1 MVKEKNWREKILAYA
16 LKNAVEHDGKAVEGA
31 VISALFHEGLKKEEV
46 KNVISDVKK
55 IISEVNSL
63 SLQEQEEKFKS
74 LESEVSRREIR
85 EGLPELPNVKEKVVL
100 RLAPYPSGALHIG
113 NARTYV
119 LNALYAEKYR
129 GKLYFFIDDTIGSEK
144 KQIIKEAYKIIP
156 EEFDWL
162 KIKYEKPI
170 IYKSDR
176 LKIYYEHAEKLI
188 KKDKAYVCSCNAET
202 LRKNRAE
209 GKECS
214 CRKQTIKENL
224 ELWKKMFDKKT
235 SEGAYTLR
243 IRTSMKDKNPA
254 FRDRVLFRISERA
267 HPRVGKKYKVWPLLD
282 FSWAIDDHLFGITH
296 IIRGKDLMMES
307 EMENYIWKIFGWK
320 APEILH
326 NGLVR
331 IEGVA
336 KISKSKAQQEVKSG
350 KFSGWHDP
358 RTWSISSLKKRGF
371 LPEIIREFI
380 EGMGL
385 NQNDIIV
392 PVEVLYALNRKLLHD
407 IARQAKFEKGKGN
420 VKVIMPDGKVIKGSS
435 DIKVRKDEIVHF
447 VGFGYTKFDGNKF
460 YFAHK

>member
-1 MVKEKNWREKILAYA
+1 
-16 LKNAVEHDGKAVEGA
+16 
-31 VISALFHEGLKKEEV
+31 
-46 KNVISDVKK
+46 
-55 IISEVNSL
+55 
-63 SLQEQEEKFKS
+63 
-74 LESEVSRREIR
+74 
-85 EGLPELPNVKEKVVL
+85 
-100 RLAPYPSGALHIG
+100 
-113 NARTYV
+113 
-119 LNALYAEKYR
+119 
-129 GKLYFFIDDTIGSEK
+129 
-144 KQIIKEAYKIIP
+144 
-156 EEFDWL
+156 
-162 KIKYEKPI
+162 
-170 IYKSDR
+170 
-176 LKIYYEHAEKLI
+176 
-188 KKDKAYVCSCNAET
+188 
-202 LRKNRAE
+202 
-209 GKECS
+209 
-214 CRKQTIKENL
+214 
-224 ELWKKMFDKKT
+224 
-235 SEGAYTLR
+235 
-243 IRTSMKDKNPA
+243 MKDKNPA

-326 NGLVR
+326 NGLIR

-385 NQNDIIV
+385 NQNDIFV

-420 VKVIMPDGKVIKGSS
+420 VKVIMPDGKVIKGSL
-435 DIKVRKDEIVHF
+435 DIKARKDEIVHF